1 MNLRP
6 LAALAVTALIGI
18 GSSATPASAQEY
30 QGCFLLDESRSISRS
45 FVHVQQTCSCLSAI
59 ALPLVVPVR
68 IQLLRLNRAGK
79 AVLPHLIA
87 VQDTTTDLDRRALIV
102 MAASILLEGPI
113 SLVTAA

>member
-30 QGCFLLDESRSISRS
+30 QGCFLLDESRVFRDLSFMCSRPVPTISNRVTTS
-45 FVHVQQTCSCLSAI
+45 GSSTNSAFTPSRGQNGF
-59 ALPLVVPVR
+59 ATPYR
-68 IQLLRLNRAGK
+68 
-79 AVLPHLIA
+79 
-87 VQDTTTDLDRRALIV
+87 VQDTATALDRRALIV

-113 SLVTAA
+113 SLVTAE